1 MQLGELIRNFS
12 EEAVAHEALLA
23 CDDMVLFA
31 QVSEAARG
39 YDESVGDYASGAV
52 RRFAN
57 FATREDWLG
66 LMSVLERAPGPGLR
80 VQPVV
85 KADRDCAGAA
95 AASVIAKVARDE
107 LMVRLHDDLPAYQWV
122 RNKGYASPEHRAA
135 ILEHGVSDHH
145 RLSWAF
151 AGAPTLF

>member
-23 CDDMVLFA
+23 CDDMVLLA

-66 LMSVLERAPGPGLR
+66 LMNVLERAPDPGLGCLSHM
-80 VQPVV
+80 V
-85 KADRDCAGAA
+85 KWSLRQDEAPAPASHAGCTCGGNGDGGCA
-95 AASVIAKVARDE
+95 
-107 LMVRLHDDLPAYQWV
+107 
-122 RNKGYASPEHRAA
+122 
-135 ILEHGVSDHH
+135 
-145 RLSWAF
+145 
-151 AGAPTLF
+151 